1 MNLED
6 IHLRK
11 VEMENCLIILFGITG
26 DLSKK
31 RIVPA
36 IYELLKDK
44 DIKNCRILGIARR
57 NITTGEILNESKS
70 YIKNFEKDS
79 FDELKKNFNYF
90 SLYFND
96 TKRYED
102 LVTFI
107 KEIEEKYNIK
117 NRVFYLSVSP
127 EFYEPIIS
135 NIKKYGLN
143 KNKGFNRI
151 ILEKPFGNNLASAK
165 KLNTVLRNVFSE
177 NEIFRIDHYLGKD
190 IVQDIITLRF
200 TNKILKSI
208 WNKDNIS
215 HIQII
220 STENYGIEGRGEY
233 YDKFGAV
240 KDFVQSHVVQL
251 LALTTVDAPEKLS
264 GEYLRNHKIKIL
276 KNIKI
281 EEVVLGQYERYKN
294 ESKVDR
300 NSKTETLAA
309 LKIFVNMKNWKGIP
323 IYVIHGKQLKD
334 KLTTIYVEFKH
345 SECLMLDKKCYYE
358 PNYLNLQI
366 FPNEGFYLRLNSRNP
381 FNDDIISVKM
391 SYCHECIFPG
401 GSDAY
406 KKLLKEVMKGNP
418 LLFIRSD
425 EVLEQWRIVEQ
436 IKKKTS
442 HLQIYKKGKLPEKAF
457 NLIKKD
463 GLDWHLEID
472 DPNIF
477 IPAEK

>member
-165 KLNTVLRNVFSE
+165 KFNKGLRKFFYE
-177 NEIFRIDHYLGKD
+177 NEIFRIDHYLEKD
-190 IVQDIITLRF
+190 IVQDIFTLRF
-200 TNKILKSI
+200 TNGFSKII
-208 WNKDNIS
+208 
-215 HIQII
+215 
-220 STENYGIEGRGEY
+220 
-233 YDKFGAV
+233 
-240 KDFVQSHVVQL
+240 
-251 LALTTVDAPEKLS
+251 
-264 GEYLRNHKIKIL
+264 
-276 KNIKI
+276 
-281 EEVVLGQYERYKN
+281 
-294 ESKVDR
+294 
-300 NSKTETLAA
+300 
-309 LKIFVNMKNWKGIP
+309 
-323 IYVIHGKQLKD
+323 
-334 KLTTIYVEFKH
+334 
-345 SECLMLDKKCYYE
+345 
-358 PNYLNLQI
+358 
-366 FPNEGFYLRLNSRNP
+366 
-381 FNDDIISVKM
+381 
-391 SYCHECIFPG
+391 
-401 GSDAY
+401 
-406 KKLLKEVMKGNP
+406 LLKP
-418 LLFIRSD
+418 LFLLSPYF
-425 EVLEQWRIVEQ
+425 
-436 IKKKTS
+436 
-442 HLQIYKKGKLPEKAF
+442 
-457 NLIKKD
+457 
-463 GLDWHLEID
+463 
-472 DPNIF
+472 
-477 IPAEK
+477 